1 MDDSKQ
7 KDSLIRGERTRFGRG
22 ENVSLHKLPSA
33 QAHEPMI
40 VRASTHRSFTRHCF
54 RFLTFFGL
62 IAGGLLL
69 LVYYVIESGSLDRFL
84 ADKANEQ
91 IAAAMPEG
99 YHARIETARLRL
111 SGDLDLNLSVRGVT
125 LLGPEEKQIAS
136 IGTMDFAVDPVKLIG
151 GQVTV
156 NSVSVD
162 DIAVDSSALPS
173 TGTFRL
179 TEHRVDSLPV
189 LVEQMFTQ
197 TDFARGILT
206 AADTRS
212 IYLSDIVFPVGSASP
227 GKSVNVDIRE
237 INLNLLADG
246 ILRVDGEVL

>member
-1 MDDSKQ
+1 MQRLAQREQSIPKKVSTHKQ

-111 SGDLDLNLSVRGVT
+111 SHGHERSHPQRG
-125 LLGPEEKQIAS
+125 
-136 IGTMDFAVDPVKLIG
+136 
-151 GQVTV
+151 
-156 NSVSVD
+156 
-162 DIAVDSSALPS
+162 
-173 TGTFRL
+173 R
-179 TEHRVDSLPV
+179 
-189 LVEQMFTQ
+189 
-197 TDFARGILT
+197 
-206 AADTRS
+206 
-212 IYLSDIVFPVGSASP
+212 
-227 GKSVNVDIRE
+227 
-237 INLNLLADG
+237 
-246 ILRVDGEVL
+246 